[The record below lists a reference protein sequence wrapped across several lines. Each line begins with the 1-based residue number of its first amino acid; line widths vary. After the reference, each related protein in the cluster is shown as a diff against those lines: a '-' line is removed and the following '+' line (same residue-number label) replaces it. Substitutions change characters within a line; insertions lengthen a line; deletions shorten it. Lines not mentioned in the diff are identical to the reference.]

1 MSRLV
6 AVLLCI
12 AVCFSLVGCGEKK
25 YSLTREEAESFVDK
39 SYYEKIEEEK
49 KQTSGI
55 NLLIPF
61 SPVTLTSPNERQGLP
76 SSLFSNF
83 PVLKEFKG
91 KQEFVYVNGKR
102 YKKSKELTL
111 TVLLQTED
119 IEFTVWPTIVIIKH
133 GTKSGDK
140 IYRSIRTWP
149 DTLNLAHFD
158 LITEDAEFGD
168 GYFGYTV
175 GVSCKESHKVTPAS
189 YYMELFSA
197 EFTFESVGHYTV
209 KVIDSYKNGGKYTEG
224 LSLIIK

>member
-6 AVLLCI
+6 ALLLSI
-12 AVCFSLVGCGEKK
+12 AVCFSLVGCKENK
-25 YSLTREEAESFVDK
+25 YSLTAEEAESFIDK
-39 SYYEKIEEEK
+39 SYYEKIEAEK
-49 KQTSGI
+49 RENSGI

-61 SPVTLTSPNERQGLP
+61 KPFDMKAPGKPLGTP
-76 SSLFSNF
+76 SSLFNNF
-83 PVLKEFKG
+83 PVLSEFKG
-91 KQEFVYVNGKR
+91 KDESVYVNGKK

>member
-12 AVCFSLVGCGEKK
+12 AVCFSLVGCGEKM
-25 YSLTREEAESFVDK
+25 YSLTREETESFVDK

-61 SPVTLTSPNERQGLP
+61 SSVTLTESSEHQGLP

-83 PVLKEFKG
+83 PVLYEFRG
-91 KQEFVYVNGKR
+91 KQEFVYVNGKK

-111 TVLLQTED
+111 TVLMQTED
-119 IEFTVWPTIVIIKH
+119 LEFTVWPTIVIIKH
-133 GTKSGDK
+133 GVQSGEK

-149 DTLNLAHFD
+149 DTLKLLQCDDFA
-158 LITEDAEFGD
+158 EDAEFGD
-168 GYFGYTV
+168 GYFGYSV
-175 GVSCKESHKVTPAS
+175 GISCKESHGVTPAS

-209 KVIDSYKNGGKYTEG
+209 AVVDSYKNNGKYTDN
-224 LSLIIK
+224 LLLQIK